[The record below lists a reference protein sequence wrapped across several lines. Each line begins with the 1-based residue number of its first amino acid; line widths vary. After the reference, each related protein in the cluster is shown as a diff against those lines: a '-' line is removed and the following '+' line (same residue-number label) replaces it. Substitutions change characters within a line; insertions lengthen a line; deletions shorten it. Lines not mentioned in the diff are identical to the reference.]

1 MKKFLFLLLLVAA
14 GGGAWYADQNGW
26 IKLPYVGKDARQQT
40 AGPAGR
46 GPGGPGRRQEPPVPV
61 IAVAAKTADVPVT
74 TDVVGT
80 VQALNTVTVRAQADG
95 RLLELLFKDG
105 QEVKAGEILAR
116 IDSRTYQA
124 QYDQAVAKK
133 AQDEAQLANARL
145 DLERYTR
152 LAATNFGSKQQADT
166 QRAQVAQLEALVQVD
181 QAQIDNAKALLD
193 NATIRAPIDG
203 RTGIRAVDVGN
214 LVRQSDTN
222 GIVTIT
228 QVKPISILF
237 NLPQQQLR
245 ALKAAFARGPVTVHA
260 LEPDNATMIEPGTV
274 EVIDN
279 QVDQTTG
286 TIKVKATFSNA
297 NQLLWPGQFVNVRL
311 FVDTLRDVIVVPTSA
326 VQRGPTG
333 PFLYVVR
340 DDDTVKKTDVAV
352 GRQDEQTSVIER
364 GVAPPVRVVT
374 TGFSRISDGSRVAP
388 TSPEESQPRPAAETP
403 PANQRGRG
411 QRRGD
416 LGTSPGAPLSAPR
429 APLSA
434 PG

>member
-1 MKKFLFLLLLVAA
+1 MKKFLFLLVLVAA
-14 GGGAWYADQNGW
+14 GAGAWYADQNGW
-26 IKLPYVGKDARQQT
+26 IKLPYVGKDARQLT
-40 AGPAGR
+40 ATGPAARG
-46 GPGGPGRRQEPPVPV
+46 GPGGRRAEPPPPV
-61 IAVAAKTADVPVT
+61 IAVEVKTANVPVT
-74 TDVVGT
+74 VDAVGT

-116 IDSRTYQA
+116 IDARTYQA

-133 AQDEAQLANARL
+133 AQDEAQLANARI

-214 LVRQSDTN
+214 IVRQSDAS

-228 QVKPISILF
+228 QVRPISIVF

-245 ALKAAFARGPVTVHA
+245 ALKAAVARGAVQVNA
-260 LEPDNATMIEPGTV
+260 LESDNTSVIDQGNV

-286 TIKVKATFSNA
+286 TIKVKASFANA
-297 NQLLWPGQFVNVRL
+297 TQSLWPGQFVNVRL
-311 FVDTLRDVIVVPTSA
+311 FVDTLRDVIVAPTAS

-333 PFLYVVR
+333 PFVYVIR
-340 DDDTVKKTDVAV
+340 DDNTVKKTDVVV
-352 GRQDEQTSVIER
+352 GRQDEQISVIER
-364 GVAPPVRVVT
+364 GVAPPQRIVL
-374 TGFSRISDGSRVAP
+374 TGFARISDGSRVAP
-388 TSPEESQPRPAAETP
+388 TPPEEAQPRPAADAP
-403 PANQRGRG
+403 AANQRGRG
-411 QRRGD
+411 QRRGS
-416 LGTSPGAPLSAPR
+416 LPASGPSPG
-429 APLSA
+429 
-434 PG
+434 